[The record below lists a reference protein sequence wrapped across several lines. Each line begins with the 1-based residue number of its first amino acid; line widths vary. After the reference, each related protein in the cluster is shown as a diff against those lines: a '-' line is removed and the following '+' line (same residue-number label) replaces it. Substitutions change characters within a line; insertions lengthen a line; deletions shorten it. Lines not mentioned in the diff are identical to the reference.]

1 MPLTDRTDT
10 PMSRIDQ
17 ESCRQALLRLRDR
30 LDGDVSALA
39 EEVFRAAGGEASGG
53 LSNVP
58 IHLADLG
65 TAHFEQTV
73 AVSLLVS
80 EERTLEEVA
89 AALVR
94 IEKGTFGRCEGC
106 QQEIAGARL

>member
-1 MPLTDRTDT
+1 
-10 PMSRIDQ
+10 
-17 ESCRQALLRLRDR
+17 
-30 LDGDVSALA
+30 
-39 EEVFRAAGGEASGG
+39 GGEASGG
-53 LSNVP
+53 LSNTP

-94 IEKGTFGRCEGC
+94 IENGTFGRCEGC
-106 QQEIAGARL
+106 QQEIAGARLEALPFTRHCIDCARRLQQGIDEGVALPGST